1 MLIANLKK
9 NNHNIPGSNSN
20 KIDRHKYL
28 NPRINENSHQFYPQR
43 YSGLEN
49 NGSCAVLP
57 FGETPK
63 SKNEMINNPNYNKGE
78 NFDLQ

>member
-1 MLIANLKK
+1 M
-9 NNHNIPGSNSN
+9 
-20 KIDRHKYL
+20 

-43 YSGLEN
+43 YNGLEN